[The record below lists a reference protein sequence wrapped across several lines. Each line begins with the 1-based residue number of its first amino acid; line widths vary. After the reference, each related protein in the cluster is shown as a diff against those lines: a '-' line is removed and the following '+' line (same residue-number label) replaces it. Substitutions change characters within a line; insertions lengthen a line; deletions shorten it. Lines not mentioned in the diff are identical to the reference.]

1 MCFFLEYWGLD
12 HTHIANTCDTLG
24 SWDDWVPQDRI
35 RKDTEEHRELAANLK
50 AENDK
55 HHKPKISTSAKKRA
69 AGSDLSS
76 TRGSE
81 ERLTPATGRGQKR
94 GRDYEIEKVRERL
107 LAPYR
112 DQPTVFPTSMERT
125 PMPEP
130 DEEAPEPKRPKFT
143 GEPWQEPSFHKPKA
157 SNKKPQSLKK
167 YPHDKDEYERPERCR
182 VIGDTLNGCGAAPPL
197 LSKPTESKEPKEPK
211 EPSCERKTGR
221 HRTLSK
227 RAAETR
233 VQSAKA
239 KPKANKKTAKQW
251 EEPITSKKS
260 ITKRSV
266 QSANEKIIT
275 IQEETFNQR
284 PAIHLPV
291 PDHLK
296 SLLVD
301 DWEFVTKNL
310 SLIPLPAQH
319 PVNEVVNAYYEEE
332 KARRRMGSAEADI
345 LQEVASGVK
354 DYFEKC
360 LGKILL
366 YRFERQQY
374 AEIYEKMEAGQ
385 EEWEGKSIGDIY
397 GVEHLARLLGMSFLS
412 LHIHDFLIFF
422 CAGLGLTSR
431 VIKFHY
437 RSSSRKPTWMNNQSK
452 SFGTR

>member
-1 MCFFLEYWGLD
+1 MCFFLEYWGRR
-12 HTHIANTCDTLG
+12 HTHVANTIGIPD

-81 ERLTPATGRGQKR
+81 ERLTPAMGRGQKR
-94 GRDYEIEKVRERL
+94 GRDFEIEKVRLRL
-107 LAPYR
+107 LEPFR
-112 DQPTVFPTSMERT
+112 DQPTLFPISMERT

-143 GEPWQEPSFHKPKA
+143 EERWQEPSFHKPKA

-167 YPHDKDEYERPERCR
+167 YLHDKDEYERPERCR

-197 LSKPTESKEPKEPK
+197 LPKPTESKEPKELK
-211 EPSCERKTGR
+211 EPSWERKTGR
-221 HRTLSK
+221 QRTPSK
-227 RAAETR
+227 RAAEIK

-239 KPKANKKTAKQW
+239 KPKANKKTAKHL
-251 EEPITSKKS
+251 EEASACKNS
-260 ITKRSV
+260 IIKESV
-266 QSANEKIIT
+266 QSANEKPIT

-284 PAIHLPV
+284 PAIHIPV

-385 EEWEGKSIGDIY
+385 GEWEGKSIGDIY
-397 GVEHLARLLGMSFLS
+397 GVEHLARLLGMSFPS
-412 LHIHDFLIFF
+412 RHNCDFLVLI
-422 CAGLGLTSR
+422 CAGLRLTNR
-431 VIKFHY
+431 VLKFRY
-437 RSSSRKPTWMNNQSK
+437 RSSLRKPTWMSNRSK